1 MIEWFPD
8 LTWMRSI
15 LTLLITIAL
24 LLYWYTR
31 IPASMP
37 RNIPTVPIYISLLG
51 LWSDMGQDTIY
62 DRWLRQPL
70 EKHGAVKIW
79 FAGRWN
85 VLATRPQF
93 LVDMFRHE
101 DIYAK
106 AGSQKKIP
114 WSVIAALVG
123 DNIINS
129 HGANWRLYTSIMK
142 PGLQRRITDLR
153 PLLEKSSKFVD
164 VLLEEQRRLG
174 NGVGVLVNPIIQ
186 RWALSCMGI
195 SFMGVDLEALER
207 PNQRL
212 EELQTIIKKTLFKPL
227 FFNFP
232 DLDRYPFLF
241 PQRKISFQIMQEF
254 GDLLCAT
261 VRQRPTHQSDQSDHQ
276 NPDGDQVVDY
286 LDRALK
292 ENRITEE
299 QYRAN
304 LKVTFLTAHENAQQL
319 LNSTFWVLG
328 QKQSIQ
334 QKLRAEILAT
344 NEECPTAD
352 LVNSL
357 PYLFAVIL
365 ELLRLYP
372 PVSQLINRVTTSQST
387 LGGEIT
393 IPNHTWVGWNA
404 FGVHTDSNVWGSD
417 CREFIPERWGSDV
430 KSIQN
435 AVRSKTV
442 QCHFIAFNAHSRKCL
457 GQGFAVLQMKI
468 LLFEMVR
475 RIEWVVDP
483 GYELKLTSGG
493 IMAPLG
499 LRAIVRER
507 EKGRIDEGDRSE

>member
-1 MIEWFPD
+1 MIEWLPE

-15 LTLLITIAL
+15 LTLLITTVL

-31 IPASMP
+31 IPTSMP

-70 EKHGAVKIW
+70 ETHGAVKIW

-101 DIYAK
+101 DVYAK

-129 HGANWRLYTSIMK
+129 HGENWRLYTSIMK
-142 PGLQRRITDLR
+142 PGLQRRITDSG
-153 PLLEKSSKFVD
+153 PLVEKSRKFVD
-164 VLLEEQRRLG
+164 VL
-174 NGVGVLVNPIIQ
+174 
-186 RWALSCMGI
+186 
-195 SFMGVDLEALER
+195 LEALER

-241 PQRKISFQIMQEF
+241 RQRKAAFTIMQEF
-254 GDLLCAT
+254 GDLLCTT
-261 VRQRPTHQSDQSDHQ
+261 VRQRPTHQQDANA

-292 ENRITEE
+292 ESRITEE

-328 QKQSIQ
+328 TNQSIQ
-334 QKLRAEILAT
+334 KKLRAEILAT
-344 NEECPTAD
+344 GTENPTTD

-372 PVSQLINRVTTSQST
+372 PVSQLINRVTTSQSV

-404 FGVHTDSNVWGSD
+404 FGVHTDPNIWGND

-430 KSIQN
+430 KSIQS
-435 AVRSKTV
+435 AVRSKTA

-483 GYELKLTSGG
+483 GYELKLTSVSDSRK
-493 IMAPLG
+493 L
-499 LRAIVRER
+499 
-507 EKGRIDEGDRSE
+507 DEDTELD